1 MSTVI
6 LASSSPRRKELL
18 SFLAVPY
25 IVHPSSYEETFSPD
39 EDPEK
44 TVLRLAKGKA
54 MEVAGRFPHD
64 IVIGCDT
71 IVASK
76 KILGKPRDEK
86 EAISMLEEL
95 SGSTHTVWT
104 GVSIIS
110 PLRKVEF
117 AEHVEVTFWPLT
129 KQEITDYAKTADPYD
144 KAGGYGIQSGGALFV
159 KQISG
164 DYYTVMGLP
173 VSRLHRELAAFLT
186 S

>member
-1 MSTVI
+1 MSQII

-18 SFLAVPY
+18 SYLPFTFS
-25 IVHPSSYEETFSPD
+25 VHPSSYEETFSPD

-54 MEVAGRFPHD
+54 EEVASRFPQSV
-64 IVIGCDT
+64 VIGCDT
-71 IVASK
+71 IVAGE

-86 EAISMLEEL
+86 EAVSMLEEL
-95 SGSTHTVWT
+95 SGNTHTVWT
-104 GVSIIS
+104 GVSIVS
-110 PLRKVEF
+110 PLRKAEF
-117 AEHVEVTFWPLT
+117 AERVDVTFWPLS
-129 KQEITDYAKTADPYD
+129 KEEITAYAKTTDPYD

-159 KQISG
+159 KHING

-173 VSRLHRELAAFLT
+173 VSRLHREIAVFLQ